1 MRSPR
6 EDGKIKKIFKKSNS
20 SSENKNK
27 KKIKKFLKN
36 ELSGYDRLQEI
47 ISRFLFGRGIAMKF
61 FRQIK
66 KSSLPIIVSFLGFE
80 IFVGWILISIYLHVS
95 HMPLF
100 GSHSLIHLNKTLKII
115 KTYNHHKHWEPIKRQ
130 QTNKRKKQRTCWC
143 GERACRLFNK
153 TRPTTMAA
161 NRATPAKARVK

>member
-36 ELSGYDRLQEI
+36 ELSGYDRLREI

-66 KSSLPIIVSFLGFE
+66 NQVWLL
-80 IFVGWILISIYLHVS
+80 L
-95 HMPLF
+95 
-100 GSHSLIHLNKTLKII
+100 SHSLASKYL
-115 KTYNHHKHWEPIKRQ
+115 
-130 QTNKRKKQRTCWC
+130 
-143 GERACRLFNK
+143 
-153 TRPTTMAA
+153 
-161 NRATPAKARVK
+161 